1 MGYYKNWDDKKLYTT
16 FVELGEE
23 IEKLHDEYFE
33 LLQRLL
39 KDDDRFMFTDSIDY
53 GNLKDTHR
61 ELLYKLNFKREM
73 SFETS
78 KRKLEKA
85 FTPRLESMLSSS
97 LEEIKKI
104 GDEED

>member
-1 MGYYKNWDDKKLYTT
+1 MSNFKNWDDKKLYTT

-23 IEKLHDEYFE
+23 IEALHDEYFG

-39 KDDDRFMFTDSIDY
+39 KDEDVFMFSDSIDY
-53 GNLKDTHR
+53 GKLKDNHR
-61 ELLYKLNFKREM
+61 ELLYRLYFQREM
-73 SFETS
+73 SLETS

-85 FTPRLESMLSSS
+85 FTPRLQSMLSSS

-104 GDEED
+104 GDEEN

>member
-39 KDDDRFMFTDSIDY
+39 KDDDRFMFTD
-53 GNLKDTHR
+53 
-61 ELLYKLNFKREM
+61 
-73 SFETS
+73 
-78 KRKLEKA
+78 
-85 FTPRLESMLSSS
+85 
-97 LEEIKKI
+97 
-104 GDEED
+104 

>member
-78 KRKLEKA
+78 KRKFCRCHNDRSKCW
-85 FTPRLESMLSSS
+85 
-97 LEEIKKI
+97 
-104 GDEED
+104 